1 MKEQQFLRQVHKL
14 ESEAKKD
21 LQRLVDKHENNV
33 RARDREN
40 EKAIEELEERLLR
53 AQDEAEE

>member
-40 EKAIEELEERLLR
+40 EKTIEELEERLLR